1 MCDVEAVVIPTGCQQ
16 EGLLGL
22 VGYEPEADL
31 ETNREKIEEAVGEL
45 VVGGV
50 AQAAR
55 DDASG
60 RFRQGDAVGMIGDEV
75 VAWGGT
81 GSPLAAMIERVGE
94 GRELV
99 TVIAGEG
106 APIALDA
113 VEEHV
118 PDGIEIELHE
128 GGQPSWWWLLAGQ

>member
-1 MCDVEAVVIPTGCQQ
+1 
-16 EGLLGL
+16 
-22 VGYEPEADL
+22 
-31 ETNREKIEEAVGEL
+31 KIEEAVGEL

-81 GSPLAAMIERVGE
+81 GSTLAAMIERVGE

>member
-1 MCDVEAVVIPTGCQQ
+1 
-16 EGLLGL
+16 
-22 VGYEPEADL
+22 
-31 ETNREKIEEAVGEL
+31 
-45 VVGGV
+45 GV

-81 GSPLAAMIERVGE
+81 GSTLAAMIERVGE